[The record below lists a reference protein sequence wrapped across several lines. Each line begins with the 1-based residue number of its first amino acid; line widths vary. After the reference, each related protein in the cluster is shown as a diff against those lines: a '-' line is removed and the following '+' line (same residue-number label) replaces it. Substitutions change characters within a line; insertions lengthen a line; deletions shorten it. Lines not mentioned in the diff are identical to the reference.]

1 MISMDKSDWI
11 VISGFLLVMTIIA
24 LWCLDVSVSAIASNG
39 YLTNGFLISNPYKFY
54 HIGLYLLVLI
64 GFSNFL
70 IIVHVLSKH
79 PVGKEK
85 MEKDSQKTFPY
96 EYKEKKGILASK
108 KQ

>member
-11 VISGFLLVMTIIA
+11 AISGFLLVITIMA
-24 LWCLDVSVSAIASNG
+24 LWCLDMSVSAIVSDG

-54 HIGLYLLVLI
+54 HIGLYLLVI
-64 GFSNFL
+64 MGFSNFL
-70 IIVHVLSKH
+70 IIVHVLSKR
-79 PVGKEK
+79 PVGKKK
-85 MEKDSQKTFPY
+85 MEKNSQKTSLY